1 MASELDRDEQLRYSR
16 HLILPHVGPEG
27 QQRLA
32 QGRVLI
38 IGAGGLGSPAALYL
52 AAAGVGTIGLVDADR
67 VDESNLQRQVVHGT
81 ASVGRD
87 KVTSAAER
95 LRDLNPHVTILTHEQ
110 RLTSANALEVMR
122 SYDIVVDGSDN
133 FPTRYLINDA
143 CVMLGIPYAYG
154 AVFRFDGQASLFGA
168 PDGPCYRCL
177 FREPPPPGLVPSC
190 EEAGVLGALPGV
202 IGSIQALETMKW
214 LLGAGTSL
222 KGRLLLF
229 DALTLE
235 FRELAVKRD
244 PACPVCGATPTVREL
259 IDYEEFC
266 GAALPE
272 ADDSLEIS
280 AESLRERM
288 RRGADMVLLDVRE
301 PMEFSIA
308 RIEGS
313 ILMPLRTV
321 DARVQELDRDR
332 DIVTICHHGV
342 RSLRA
347 VHILRRAGLT
357 RVKSLAGGVAAWSE
371 RIDPSMPRY

>member
-1 MASELDRDEQLRYSR
+1 
-16 HLILPHVGPEG
+16 
-27 QQRLA
+27 
-32 QGRVLI
+32 
-38 IGAGGLGSPAALYL
+38 
-52 AAAGVGTIGLVDADR
+52 
-67 VDESNLQRQVVHGT
+67 
-81 ASVGRD
+81 
-87 KVTSAAER
+87 
-95 LRDLNPHVTILTHEQ
+95 
-110 RLTSANALEVMR
+110 
-122 SYDIVVDGSDN
+122 
-133 FPTRYLINDA
+133 
-143 CVMLGIPYAYG
+143 
-154 AVFRFDGQASLFGA
+154 
-168 PDGPCYRCL
+168 
-177 FREPPPPGLVPSC
+177 
-190 EEAGVLGALPGV
+190 V